1 MRGYSTHTIQL
12 VDIYLYPPGCSL
24 TPSPTARRNFVFCGD
39 IVPRLVGNTAYI
51 RTILTEL
58 EKESKGNFV
67 HNLGLAVSKNFIGD
81 LREQFKAKV
90 AHSMSPDG
98 LLMLLSN
105 YSHCSQLIYYQEK
118 KTLDDAKYKFDCT
131 LMSAEQ
137 FTKQFPENTK
147 HPWGL
152 RFTNTPGIS
161 TVLLKANLVKT
172 GSSQLYHNPESC
184 SKKKVLASVTDYL
197 KDVHTVLP
205 FASEC
210 SLLSSHT
217 ARPPNNSQTIS
228 CACAH
233 LSSPLA
239 PRPT

>member
-1 MRGYSTHTIQL
+1 M
-12 VDIYLYPPGCSL
+12 
-24 TPSPTARRNFVFCGD
+24 
-39 IVPRLVGNTAYI
+39 PRLVGNIEYI
-51 RTILTEL
+51 AKILNEL
-58 EKESKGNFV
+58 EEESKANFLHAV
-67 HNLGLAVSKNFIGD
+67 GIAVSRAFIGNV
-81 LREQFKAKV
+81 REQFKAKV

-172 GSSQLYHNPESC
+172 GSSQLYHNPESR
-184 SKKKVLASVTDYL
+184 SKKKVFSTVTDYL
-197 KDVHTVLP
+197 KDVHNVLP
-205 FASEC
+205 YASER
-210 SLLSSHT
+210 SLLSSH
-217 ARPPNNSQTIS
+217 
-228 CACAH
+228 C
-233 LSSPLA
+233 SPAKYAYVSLRVSVRHMLLA
-239 PRPT
+239 LTFT

>member
-1 MRGYSTHTIQL
+1 MRPRGSSTHTIQL

-137 FTKQFPENTK
+137 FSKQLPENMK
-147 HPWGL
+147 KSWSAFIWGYVW
-152 RFTNTPGIS
+152 GAS
-161 TVLLKANLVKT
+161 KVLLKADLIQV
-172 GSSQLYHNPESC
+172 GPSQAYHNPESR
-184 SKKKVLASVTDYL
+184 SKKKVFSTVTDYL
-197 KDVHTVLP
+197 KDVHNVLP
-205 FASEC
+205 YASEC
-210 SLLSSHT
+210 KSL
-217 ARPPNNSQTIS
+217 
-228 CACAH
+228 C
-233 LSSPLA
+233 SPA
-239 PRPT
+239 I